1 MPDRSRPPPAPPAAR
16 PHGAGEEAHPGQ
28 AAHPPQAH
36 HPVHGAQPPAGHHAT
51 PEAGPRR
58 GLAAGDALYLSAM
71 LLATLWAVVLLFV
84 VYPQSPVDDGYDHD
98 DVPVMSL
105 EGNVVTV
112 KRAQLE
118 EALASN
124 RYVAASREQVDYFME
139 RRAATQ
145 DNLKQDKLFW
155 FLATA
160 GAPGIGLLL
169 FRLWW
174 QTRRRG

>member
-1 MPDRSRPPPAPPAAR
+1 
-16 PHGAGEEAHPGQ
+16 
-28 AAHPPQAH
+28 
-36 HPVHGAQPPAGHHAT
+36 
-51 PEAGPRR
+51 
-58 GLAAGDALYLSAM
+58 M

-174 QTRRRG
+174 QARRRG